1 VRILLLGPPGSGK
14 GTQARLLGAR
24 LGIPSISTGEM
35 LREAVRKGT
44 PLGREVQAIM
54 ERGDL
59 VPDETMIAL
68 IRERLSAPDA
78 RGGFILD
85 GFPRTVAQAEA
96 LERLVSAGNGS
107 SAGGNAGGISAVLNL
122 SAPEPVLI
130 ERLSGRSGQEG
141 RADDRPETILER
153 LRVYSEK
160 TEPLIRH
167 FRDRGILTDVPGEGE
182 ISDVAQR
189 INQAVG
195 ATPSRGV
202 A

>member
-1 VRILLLGPPGSGK
+1 
-14 GTQARLLGAR
+14 
-24 LGIPSISTGEM
+24 M
-35 LREAVRKGT
+35 LREAVRKET

-59 VPDETMIAL
+59 VPDETMIVL
-68 IRERLSAPDA
+68 IGERLSAPDA

-96 LERLVSAGNGS
+96 LERLLSAGNGS

-167 FRDRGILTDVPGEGE
+167 FRDRGILTDVPGVGE

-195 ATPSRGV
+195 ETLSRG
-202 A
+202 AA